1 MGDEVPGILTAT
13 ERYMACLPFRDSW
26 LKGLPFRKGL
36 TTGSFFEGLT
46 GVSVFFF
53 NALPPENKLVFTNHN
68 CHCKNYTLF
77 QEAQL
82 PEKGSRKQNRVTICE
97 I

>member
-1 MGDEVPGILTAT
+1 
-13 ERYMACLPFRDSW
+13 

-53 NALPPENKLVFTNHN
+53 NVIPPENKLFLLTTTVTAKTIPYFRRL
-68 CHCKNYTLF
+68 NY
-77 QEAQL
+77 
-82 PEKGSRKQNRVTICE
+82 RKKEPGRRTE
-97 I
+97 